1 MMCAV
6 ALRLKIAGHV
16 WKTVKFLDFRIH
28 GESFISRL
36 PFSSDGL
43 LSCGCVQSNPRSLL
57 QSNSRLLCQCV
68 SVFTYDFKKKHW
80 WQYPGCQRVFM
91 RGFRFRLSLKK
102 VIRANFFSRLRR
114 SCHRP
119 AADETLRHTRENTSG
134 AQGMMTRISFSFLTF
149 LHFSQNS
156 TNIAFK

>member
-1 MMCAV
+1 MQFNP
-6 ALRLKIAGHV
+6 
-16 WKTVKFLDFRIH
+16 KFLDFRIH
-28 GESFISRL
+28 GKSFISRL
-36 PFSSDGL
+36 PLSSDGL
-43 LSCGCVQSNPRSLL
+43 LSCSCVQSNPRSLL

-80 WQYPGCQRVFM
+80 WQYPGFQRLFM

-119 AADETLRHTRENTSG
+119 TADETPRRTRENTSG
-134 AQGMMTRISFSFLTF
+134 AQGMMTRISFTF
-149 LHFSQNS
+149 FNVSSLFTKYLQTLFSN
-156 TNIAFK
+156 NIFACH

>member
-36 PFSSDGL
+36 PLSCDGL
-43 LSCGCVQSNPRSLL
+43 LSCSCVLSNPRSLL

-80 WQYPGCQRVFM
+80 WQYPGCQRLFM

-102 VIRANFFSRLRR
+102 WSARIFSRGFAVRVIGLR
-114 SCHRP
+114 P
-119 AADETLRHTRENTSG
+119 TKLFVTREKTPL
-134 AQGMMTRISFSFLTF
+134 APRVWWQGFPSVF
-149 LHFSQNS
+149 
-156 TNIAFK
+156 